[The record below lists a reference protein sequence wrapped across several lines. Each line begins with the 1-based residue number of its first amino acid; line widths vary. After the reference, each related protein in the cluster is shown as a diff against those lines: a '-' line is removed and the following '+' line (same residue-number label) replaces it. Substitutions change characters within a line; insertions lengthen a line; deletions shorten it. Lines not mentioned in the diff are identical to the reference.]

1 MSQNKIYTNN
11 DTFVS
16 QYLSNKNFSSL
27 PYLLAGETEEGKYK
41 SDELNTLIKFDLSKV
56 RDCRNLLK
64 AELVLYVDSLL
75 LCNCDSVFTLKLYRN
90 IEDFNTNTV
99 TWNTAPDNEDTG
111 IEKDIVEGDINKYIK
126 VDVTNLVRAWIDES
140 INNYGLTLTGK
151 QRREAVSFASSRGE
165 KKPYII
171 LHCENK
177 PPCPTCPTCP
187 TGSTGPTGPTG
198 IGITGVTGATGP
210 TGPTGISVTGVT
222 GVTGPTGPTG
232 IGITGA
238 TGVTGPTGP
247 TGVGA
252 TGATGVTGPTGPTGA
267 TATLIGL
274 QAQAIG
280 ASGNVVN
287 NGQPIPLNIIISNN
301 AAPDISFNIVSS
313 VLTINTLGSY
323 YIDWWVVIDDLGVAA
338 TEISFSIQ
346 ATGGLVVP
354 STVSSV
360 APAQSQPTQVS
371 GNAII
376 NVIGTPA
383 TLQLL
388 NTSGDSIQF
397 PNTTVQGNLSIIKVK

>member
-126 VDVTNLVRAWIDES
+126 IDVTNLVRAWIDES

-198 IGITGVTGATGP
+198 IGITG
-210 TGPTGISVTGVT
+210 
-222 GVTGPTGPTG
+222 
-232 IGITGA
+232 A

-252 TGATGVTGPTGPTGA
+252 TGATGVTGPTGA